1 MSTIF
6 SRRLFFPRKF
16 WIFRPLE
23 QPSSSPK
30 NSVLSDKTKRFSNW
44 RLNSCSG
51 KFIFGFFGLNSNLI
65 LIRWCKRKIIE
76 KKFKVLRPGV
86 NSMKYELLGLG
97 GAMNPSTLAP
107 TINTNLSWN
116 KKSPGHLSNVNIVF
130 CENETQFEFFS
141 VKIYKIRG
149 LDFAFSVKMATVWAV
164 TTKIYTKNNT
174 PNYLSKIQIQFTF
187 YIAFRKKTR

>member
-97 GAMNPSTLAP
+97 GAMDPSTLAP
-107 TINTNLSWN
+107 TINTTWLGE
-116 KKSPGHLSNVNIVF
+116 KKSPGH
-130 CENETQFEFFS
+130 FFS
-141 VKIYKIRG
+141 RPM
-149 LDFAFSVKMATVWAV
+149 S
-164 TTKIYTKNNT
+164 
-174 PNYLSKIQIQFTF
+174 
-187 YIAFRKKTR
+187 TRLLWKWNSIWIFLCEDLQN

>member
-30 NSVLSDKTKRFSNW
+30 NSVLSDKTKRFSHW

-51 KFIFGFFGLNSNLI
+51 KFIFGFFSLNPNLI

-116 KKSPGHLSNVNIVF
+116 KKVSRTFFQCQHSLLWKWNSIWIF
-130 CENETQFEFFS
+130 LCEDLQN
-141 VKIYKIRG
+141 
-149 LDFAFSVKMATVWAV
+149 
-164 TTKIYTKNNT
+164 
-174 PNYLSKIQIQFTF
+174 
-187 YIAFRKKTR
+187 